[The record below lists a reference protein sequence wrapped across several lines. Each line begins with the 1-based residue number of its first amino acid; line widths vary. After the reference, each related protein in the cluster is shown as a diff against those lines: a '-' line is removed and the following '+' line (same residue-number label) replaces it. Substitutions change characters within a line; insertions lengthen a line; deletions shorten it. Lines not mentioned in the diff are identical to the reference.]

1 MNNKQ
6 NKTINIR
13 RILVDDN
20 NENTIVKKDKGLI
33 LEWKVKIFSRVF

>member
-1 MNNKQ
+1 MNNNQ

-20 NENTIVKKDKGLI
+20 NQNTIVKKDK
-33 LEWKVKIFSRVF
+33 K